1 MRFSPQCVVF
11 AATIENK
18 SARARSLRISFALGV
33 FGYCTFSTR
42 KCQKSQVFRTVSAPG
57 CLSPLQKLQLVS

>member
-11 AATIENK
+11 AATIENE
-18 SARARSLRISFALGV
+18 SARARSLRI
-33 FGYCTFSTR
+33 TFSTR